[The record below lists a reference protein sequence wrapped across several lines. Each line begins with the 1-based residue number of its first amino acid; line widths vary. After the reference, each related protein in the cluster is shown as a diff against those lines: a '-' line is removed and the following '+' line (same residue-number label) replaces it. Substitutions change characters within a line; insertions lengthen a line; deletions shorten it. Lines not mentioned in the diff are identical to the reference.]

1 MKIRFLIYLFLFCGV
16 HDVYSQTE
24 LCIVGTMHEERTYFN
39 SDSIYNI
46 LLRIKPD
53 VILIE
58 LDSSFFT
65 NDFHFD
71 LEKEPDLLSTN
82 ENIGAHKYQ
91 SKYIVDLRPF
101 DVSGRNEWY
110 RTTNYFDNQDKM
122 LNDVLS
128 LYEKNELSKN
138 DKEDVELVLYALK
151 VGSEVTFRSAQELNS
166 DVSSKFWALRQ
177 KILYPK
183 MVSVVENTEKLHH
196 WIDFAQ
202 QWETHWYERNAIMAD
217 NIKKIVSDYNNK
229 RIVVLVGN
237 EHKPGLLD
245 LLKDLTDFV
254 IREYWT
260 YPIDD
265 K

>member
-1 MKIRFLIYLFLFCGV
+1 MKIQFLIYLFLSCGL
-16 HDVYSQTE
+16 HNVYSQTE
-24 LCIVGTMHEERTYFN
+24 LCIIGTVHEERTYFN
-39 SDSIYNI
+39 SDSVYNI

-71 LEKEPDLLSTN
+71 LGKYPDLLSTN
-82 ENIGAHKYQ
+82 ENIGAHNYQ
-91 SKYIVDLRPF
+91 SKHKVDLRPF

-110 RTTNYFDNQDKM
+110 RKTNYFDNQNKM
-122 LNDVLS
+122 FSEVLS
-128 LYEKNELSKN
+128 LYEENVLSKK
-138 DKEDVELVLYALK
+138 DKEDVELIELVMNYN
-151 VGSEVTFRSAQELNS
+151 GMTFSSVKDLN
-166 DVSSKFWALRQ
+166 VNMTVKFLSVRE
-177 KILYPK
+177 KIIYPK
-183 MVSVVENTEKLHH
+183 LHSIVENTEKLHH

-202 QWETHWYERNAIMAD
+202 MWKVHWFERNAIMAD
-217 NIKKIVSDYNNK
+217 NIKKIANEYKNK
-229 RIVVLVGN
+229 RVVVLVGL

-245 LLKDLTDFV
+245 LLEDSTDCV

-260 YPIDD
+260 YQIDD